1 MPSFV
6 YRPFNGKKV
15 GIIMCKIPPLRLRNN
30 AKIAKTTFTPYG
42 TIPKS
47 VLAADENPIF
57 HALWRRRIFFSPVKK
72 SKVALWRNFY
82 FTESQ
87 FKNYQKI

>member
-1 MPSFV
+1 MGNV
-6 YRPFNGKKV
+6 QN
-15 GIIMCKIPPLRLRNN
+15 LRNN

-82 FTESQ
+82 LTESS
-87 FKNYQKI
+87 FLIGTKTKRYIVYY

>member
-1 MPSFV
+1 MWRCKEKLRDSEIV
-6 YRPFNGKKV
+6 VTEDSQSRLMALMNAEAEKIKKEESL
-15 GIIMCKIPPLRLRNN
+15 KRTASLS
-30 AKIAKTTFTPYG
+30 
-42 TIPKS
+42 PKKKRGGS
-47 VLAADENPIF
+47 QSPTKVPT
-57 HALWRRRIFFSPVKK
+57 SPVKK